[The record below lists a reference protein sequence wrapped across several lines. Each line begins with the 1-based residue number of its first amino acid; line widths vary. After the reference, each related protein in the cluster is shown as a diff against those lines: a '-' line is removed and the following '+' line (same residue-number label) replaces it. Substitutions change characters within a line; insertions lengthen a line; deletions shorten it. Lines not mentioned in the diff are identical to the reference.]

1 MAITL
6 RPTEEEQKLVDYAK
20 SVTKQST
27 ATKAIWELLRNHQ
40 TVSKELQR
48 YKKLEHEATSRAR
61 SAEGTIKQFQSAL
74 SNLLNH

>member
-20 SVTKQST
+20 NVTRQNT
-27 ATKAIWELLRNHQ
+27 ATKAIWELLRHHQ

-61 SAEGTIKQFQSAL
+61 SAESTIKDFQSSL
-74 SNLLNH
+74 SKLSKF